1 MANNEDALIARL
13 GDLHQQLEQLEN
25 VDYMTAYYKGYSTQG
40 DDLETIKEKIIT
52 TNEQIQQIEAF
63 LNDPSSFRGEDS
75 EDSAVTREIE
85 AQMKLKKLQKVF
97 LGIFLGL
104 VIVWI
109 IVLSMMYYNG
119 KSFATFIAV
128 AVATLLPNFIN
139 ILNISN
145 QIKQKEKEL

>member
-1 MANNEDALIARL
+1 MQKKKYT
-13 GDLHQQLEQLEN
+13 DLSVPE
-25 VDYMTAYYKGYSTQG
+25 
-40 DDLETIKEKIIT
+40 
-52 TNEQIQQIEAF
+52 
-63 LNDPSSFRGEDS
+63 
-75 EDSAVTREIE
+75 
-85 AQMKLKKLQKVF
+85 LKKLQKVF

-119 KSFATFIAV
+119 KSFATFISV
-128 AVATLLPNFIN
+128 AVATLIPNFIN

>member
-1 MANNEDALIARL
+1 MQKKKYT
-13 GDLHQQLEQLEN
+13 DLSVPE
-25 VDYMTAYYKGYSTQG
+25 
-40 DDLETIKEKIIT
+40 
-52 TNEQIQQIEAF
+52 
-63 LNDPSSFRGEDS
+63 
-75 EDSAVTREIE
+75 
-85 AQMKLKKLQKVF
+85 LKKLQKVF

-119 KSFATFIAV
+119 KSFATFFAV
-128 AVATLLPNFIN
+128 AVATLIPNFIN

>member
-1 MANNEDALIARL
+1 MLKKKYT
-13 GDLHQQLEQLEN
+13 DL
-25 VDYMTAYYKGYSTQG
+25 S
-40 DDLETIKEKIIT
+40 I
-52 TNEQIQQIEAF
+52 
-63 LNDPSSFRGEDS
+63 S
-75 EDSAVTREIE
+75 E
-85 AQMKLKKLQKVF
+85 LKKLQKVF

-104 VIVWI
+104 VILWI

-119 KSFATFIAV
+119 KSFATFIVV

>member
-1 MANNEDALIARL
+1 MQKKKYT
-13 GDLHQQLEQLEN
+13 DLS
-25 VDYMTAYYKGYSTQG
+25 V
-40 DDLETIKEKIIT
+40 
-52 TNEQIQQIEAF
+52 
-63 LNDPSSFRGEDS
+63 S
-75 EDSAVTREIE
+75 E
-85 AQMKLKKLQKVF
+85 LKKLQKVF

-119 KSFATFIAV
+119 KSFATFIAI

>member
-1 MANNEDALIARL
+1 MQNKKYT
-13 GDLHQQLEQLEN
+13 DLSVPQ
-25 VDYMTAYYKGYSTQG
+25 
-40 DDLETIKEKIIT
+40 
-52 TNEQIQQIEAF
+52 
-63 LNDPSSFRGEDS
+63 
-75 EDSAVTREIE
+75 
-85 AQMKLKKLQKVF
+85 LKKLQKIF
-97 LGIFLGL
+97 LGIFFFL

-128 AVATLLPNFIN
+128 AVATLIPNFIN

>member
-1 MANNEDALIARL
+1 MLKKKYT
-13 GDLHQQLEQLEN
+13 DLSVPE
-25 VDYMTAYYKGYSTQG
+25 
-40 DDLETIKEKIIT
+40 
-52 TNEQIQQIEAF
+52 
-63 LNDPSSFRGEDS
+63 
-75 EDSAVTREIE
+75 
-85 AQMKLKKLQKVF
+85 LKKLQKVF

-119 KSFATFIAV
+119 KSFATFLSV

-139 ILNISN
+139 TLNISN